1 MTTRTDH
8 RPDPERLLASIQR
21 ESLRDK
27 RGKLKVFMGMAP
39 GVGKTYAML
48 QAAHEL
54 KSRGVDVVVGLIED
68 HGRLETRRL
77 VAGLEV
83 LPRKSIDYRDHN
95 LDELDLDRAIAR
107 RPALILID
115 ELAHTNAPGSR
126 HPKRYLDVKEL
137 IDLGIDVYTTLNI
150 QHLESLND
158 LVASITGVT
167 VRETVPDSVLEES
180 DAVTLIDLPP
190 EELIARL
197 DAGRIYGPDQ
207 SARARKNFFRLE
219 NLLAL
224 REFALRKMAARVNG
238 DVLAWRRDHHAVAEG
253 HATQH
258 VLVCVSASEHGG
270 RLVRVGS
277 RMADTLHVPWHAV
290 WVDTP
295 STRPGR
301 EKERELVYDHLRLA
315 ESLGA
320 TTSVLVDDS
329 VADAILRY
337 ANDHDIHTVVVGHR
351 RLPIRVA
358 TRLLPRSL
366 GNLLA
371 ERGENLEI
379 HLVPSDRPRR
389 LLGDIPIPDLTMSRW
404 PWGVLATALTTLFAL
419 VVEPLVS
426 ETDIVLLYLLGL
438 IGVAWRLP
446 LGASLLTALLSVLC
460 FNFFFV
466 EPNYTLEFVDSRFV
480 TTFMAMTLTGFS
492 LSAMAARVKRQR
504 EGSVERERRAA
515 ALYEFSRELA
525 TTESA
530 EEVAQT
536 TTRHLARV
544 LGAEVTLFLAEDPH
558 AKPSD
563 PTSSAERASRM
574 RLAPTASHGPPLE
587 DRPSLVAARWS
598 LAHGQ
603 PAGYGTSTLAGVDA
617 TFYPLKTDDEPL
629 GVIGIRMDKRVPL
642 SSPERRDFITAV
654 QYHSAMAIARLRA
667 RDAQRRSEIDL
678 EAEQMRASLLSSV
691 SHDLRTPLGT
701 ILGSLGALLAR
712 DVALDEPARR
722 SLLTSAHAEAER
734 LHRLVKNLL
743 EMTRIT
749 SGRIAIQADWQL
761 PEEVVGATLA
771 RYSECLDG
779 REVSVT
785 AFSDL
790 CRFDATLIDLALGN
804 LIDNAVKYAPQGP
817 IEVEVTPLN
826 EELRFVVRDRGPG
839 LGPTEGQRIFEKFY
853 RGENAAG
860 SGSGLG
866 LAICRAVASAH
877 GGRVWADNR
886 EPGPGA
892 EVGLAIPLIR
902 LESSTLG
909 TLPSV
914 EDEPDAHLDAVV
926 DHDRLDHP

>member
-1 MTTRTDH
+1 MTTRTDI
-8 RPDPERLLASIQR
+8 RPDPERLLATIQR
-21 ESLRDK
+21 ESDREK

-54 KSRGVDVVVGLIED
+54 KTRGVDVVVGLIED

-83 LPRKSIDYRDHN
+83 LPRKTIDYRDHT

-167 VRETVPDSVLEES
+167 VRETVPDSVLEEA

-253 HATQH
+253 HASQH

-301 EKERELVYDHLRLA
+301 DKERELVYDHLRLA

-337 ANDHDIHTVVVGHR
+337 STDHDIHTVVVGHR
-351 RLPIRVA
+351 RLPIRFA
-358 TRLLPRSL
+358 TRLLPRAL
-366 GNLLA
+366 GTVLA
-371 ERGENLEI
+371 ERGENLEV
-379 HLVPSDRPRR
+379 HLVPSARPRR
-389 LLGDIPIPDLTMSRW
+389 LFGDIPIPDLTMSRW
-404 PWGVLATALTTLFAL
+404 PWGVLATLVTTLFAL
-419 VVEPLVS
+419 LVEPIVS

-446 LGASLLTALLSVLC
+446 LGSSLLAALLSVLC

-466 EPNYTLEFVDSRFV
+466 EPNYTLEFVDPRFF
-480 TTFMAMTLTGFS
+480 TTFMVMTLTGFS
-492 LSAMAARVKRQR
+492 ISAMAARVKRQR

-525 TTESA
+525 TSETPTG
-530 EEVAQT
+530 VAQT
-536 TTRHLARV
+536 TTRHLARL
-544 LGAEVTLFLAEDPH
+544 LGADVTLFLSDTPHPRDPRSH
-558 AKPSD
+558 P
-563 PTSSAERASRM
+563 
-574 RLAPTASHGPPLE
+574 RLSPAASHGAPLE
-587 DRPSLVAARWS
+587 DRACLVAAQWA
-598 LAHGQ
+598 LVHGQ
-603 PAGYGTSTLAGVDA
+603 PAGAGTATLAGVDA
-617 TFYPLKTDDEPL
+617 TFFPLETDDESL
-629 GVIGIRMDKRVPL
+629 GVIGIRAPPGVSL
-642 SSPERRDFITAV
+642 TSPERRDFIAAV
-654 QYHSAMAIARLRA
+654 QYHSASAIARLRA
-667 RDAQRRSEIDL
+667 RDAQRRSELDL

-701 ILGSLGALLAR
+701 ILGSLGALLDR
-712 DVALDEPARR
+712 DVVLDDTARR
-722 SLLTSAHAEAER
+722 SLLSSAHAEAER

-749 SGRIAIQADWQL
+749 SGRIAIRSDWQL

-771 RYSECLDG
+771 RFAQALEG
-779 REVSVT
+779 RELQVT

-790 CRFDATLIDLALGN
+790 CRFDPTLIDLALGN
-804 LIDNAVKYAPQGP
+804 LIDNAIKYAPTGP
-817 IEVEVTPLN
+817 LEVEVLPHD

-839 LGPTEGQRIFEKFY
+839 LGSADGQRIFEKFY
-853 RGENAAG
+853 RGEDASG

-866 LAICRAVASAH
+866 LAIVSAVAHAH
-877 GGRVWADNR
+877 GGRVWAQSR

-892 EVGLAIPLIR
+892 EVGFALPLIR
-902 LESSTLG
+902 LESSSLTL
-909 TLPSV
+909 
-914 EDEPDAHLDAVV
+914 ALDAPGEPT
-926 DHDRLDHP
+926 LDTP